1 MERFTATRGAVH
13 AHFQVVPVP
22 LAELAEVRRTF
33 ERDGAKQGVA
43 FEELPPGHTL
53 EQAVGRS
60 FYFYVEVSAEAEGGA
75 PTRLLHHVQGLFRAQ
90 FGREVLASVLKTPKK
105 ANWKACVV
113 SQTEET
119 AQVDVFKA
127 AFQPFD
133 FALGAE

>member
-22 LAELAEVRRTF
+22 LAELAEVRSTF
-33 ERDGAKQGVA
+33 ERNGAKQSVA
-43 FEELPPGHTL
+43 FEELPAGRTL
-53 EQAVGRS
+53 EQAVGRG
-60 FYFYVEVSAEAEGGA
+60 FYFYVEISAEAEGGA
-75 PTRLLHHVQGLFRAQ
+75 PTRLLHRVQGLFRAQ

-119 AQVDVFKA
+119 AQCDAFKT
-127 AFQPFD
+127 AFKHFD
-133 FALGAE
+133 FALDAE